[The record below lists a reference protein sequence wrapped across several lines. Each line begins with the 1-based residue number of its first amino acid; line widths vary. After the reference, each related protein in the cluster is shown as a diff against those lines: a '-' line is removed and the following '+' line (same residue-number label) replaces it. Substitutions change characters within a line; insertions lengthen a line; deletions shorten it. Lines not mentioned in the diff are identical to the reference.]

1 MSAIMQILSR
11 NMSVTIL
18 IIIARAAVTEQL
30 AGDERTFVIINLM
43 TDKHVNDIFKL
54 SSQPA
59 IELY

>member
-30 AGDERTFVIINLM
+30 AGDERTFGIKI
-43 TDKHVNDIFKL
+43 
-54 SSQPA
+54 
-59 IELY
+59 